1 VLRLRIPALLAALA
15 ASPLAACGLVSSS
28 TPLFPGQASVQR
40 FDFEHDTL
48 HQAPDGFDAGPGQW
62 TVVDSPTATSGTQ
75 VLVRGGENAAVL
87 TVKDA
92 AGVTSAAG
100 EVAVRVFPGSS
111 GAGLSCSGA
120 GNGPGHFLKI
130 EPGAARMA
138 LYRKTDDSM
147 KVVDQTPAAVPKG
160 EWARLGIRCEADR
173 VVGYLD
179 GKPVVRDRNAVG
191 AFDLALYT
199 DAGVTA
205 QFDDLTYWAKK

>member
-1 VLRLRIPALLAALA
+1 MHRLRIPALLAALA
-15 ASPLAACGLVSSS
+15 AVPLAACSLASSG
-28 TPLFPGQASVQR
+28 TPLFPGTASVQR

-75 VLVRGGENAAVL
+75 VLVRGGEDSAVL

-100 EVAVRVFPGSS
+100 EVAVRVFLGSS
-111 GAGLSCSGA
+111 GAGLSCIGA

-179 GKPVVRDRNAVG
+179 GKPVVRDRNAAG